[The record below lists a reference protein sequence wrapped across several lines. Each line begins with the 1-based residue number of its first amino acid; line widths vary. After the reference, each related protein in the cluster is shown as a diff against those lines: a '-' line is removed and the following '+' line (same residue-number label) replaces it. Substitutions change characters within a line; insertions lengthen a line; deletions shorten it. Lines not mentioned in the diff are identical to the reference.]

1 MKTAKMNY
9 FREMLVIQMITLQNA
24 VSKTITGMK
33 TDTGK
38 CADSLDMAAVE
49 FDRQRELSI
58 CGRERGKIQEIRETL
73 QRIDRG
79 LFGVC
84 DRCGES
90 ISEKRLLA
98 RPTSRLCR
106 DCQERQE
113 NAQRSINHGIS
124 VESATSSHIGVG
136 Y

>member
-9 FREMLVIQMITLQNA
+9 FREMLVIQMITFQNA
-24 VSKTITGMK
+24 VGKTISGMK
-33 TDTGK
+33 TNTGK

-106 DCQERQE
+106 DCQQRQE
-113 NAQRSINHGIS
+113 TYQRETKHW
-124 VESATSSHIGVG
+124 TSGEGAPSSPAAG

>member
-1 MKTAKMNY
+1 MNY

-24 VSKTITGMK
+24 VGKTISGMK

-49 FDRQRELSI
+49 FDRQLELSI

-84 DRCGES
+84 DCCGEA

-106 DCQERQE
+106 DCQQRQE
-113 NAQRSINHGIS
+113 TAQKSINPWIS
-124 VESATSSHIGVG
+124 EEGVTSSHIGVG